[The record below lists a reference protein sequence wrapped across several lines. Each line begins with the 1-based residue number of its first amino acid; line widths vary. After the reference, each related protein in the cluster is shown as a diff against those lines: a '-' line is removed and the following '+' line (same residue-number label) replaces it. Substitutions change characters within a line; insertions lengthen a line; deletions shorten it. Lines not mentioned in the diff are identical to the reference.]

1 MSLADRLTGVV
12 NADTALSA
20 ERRALLRELIARA
33 VAVAES
39 DANTKD
45 LRVAVRAIDELLE
58 AFRLFDRFSDRPKL
72 TVFGSARTPP
82 GHPHY
87 ELAAEL
93 ARVMAARGWI
103 VVSGGGPGIMEAA
116 ARGGGRDA
124 TIGVN
129 IDLPFEQSPN
139 PFIDVA
145 TMLVT
150 MRYFFTRKVALT
162 RSSIAFVILPGWL
175 GTMDELF
182 EVITLLDT
190 GKTTPAPVVLLD
202 TPDGTYW
209 EEWRDFVD
217 HTLIEGGYVSSV
229 DLNLVRPAR
238 GVAEALAEIDRFYAN
253 YESFSLDGARA
264 TVRLRRTPDPGQL
277 TRLKALVPQFDLGE
291 GLRVE
296 PDGTLAFDFDGRS
309 YVALRTVID
318 EVNRWVEPAAAD

>member
-1 MSLADRLTGVV
+1 MNLADRLIEVV

-20 ERRALLRELIARA
+20 ERRALLRELVTR
-33 VAVAES
+33 VAGVAES

-45 LRVAVRAIDELLE
+45 LRVAVRAIDELLA
-58 AFRLFDRFSDRPKL
+58 AFVLFDRFADRAKL
-72 TVFGSARTPP
+72 TIFGSARTPP

-87 ELAAEL
+87 ELAVEL
-93 ARVMAARGWI
+93 ASIMAARGWI
-103 VVSGGGPGIMEAA
+103 IVSGGGPGIMEAA
-116 ARGGGRDA
+116 ARGGGRDT

-139 PFIDVA
+139 PYIDVA

-162 RSSIAFVILPGWL
+162 RSSIAFVILPGGL

-202 TPDGTYW
+202 TPEGTYW

-238 GVAEALAEIDRFYAN
+238 GVTEAIAEIDRFYAN
-253 YESFSLDGARA
+253 YEGFSLDGPRA
-264 TVRLRRTPDPGQL
+264 TVHLKRPPRPEELVRLR
-277 TRLKALVPQFDLGE
+277 ALVPQFDLGE
-291 GLRVE
+291 GLRLE
-296 PDGTLAFDFDGRS
+296 PDGTLVFDFDGRS

-318 EVNRWVEPAAAD
+318 EVNRWVEPAPAD

>member
-1 MSLADRLTGVV
+1 MSLAERLSEVV
-12 NADTALSA
+12 NADTSLSA
-20 ERRALLRELIARA
+20 ERRALLRELLART
-33 VAVAES
+33 VAAAES

-58 AFRLFDRFSDRPKL
+58 AFLLFDRFSERPKL

-87 ELAAEL
+87 ELAADL
-93 ARVMAARGWI
+93 ARVMADRGWI

-139 PFIDVA
+139 AFIDVA

-162 RSSIAFVILPGWL
+162 RSSIAFVILPGGL

-182 EVITLLDT
+182 EIITLLDT

-202 TPDGTYW
+202 TADGTYW

-238 GVAEALAEIDRFYAN
+238 GVAEALAEIDLFYAN
-253 YESFSLDGARA
+253 YEGFSLDGSRA
-264 TVRLRRTPDPGQL
+264 TVHLRRPPSPDQL
-277 TRLKALVPQFDLGE
+277 AHLKAVVPQFDLAE

-296 PDGTLAFDFDGRS
+296 SDGTLSFAFDGRS
-309 YVALRTVID
+309 YVSLRTVID
-318 EVNRWVEPAAAD
+318 EVNRWVEPASAD